1 MTTAILTKASAASQ
15 EIDTS
20 SADQKSKQL
29 FATTS
34 TKVLEVL
41 RGPSKIT
48 AERIAEIVRDIILNE
63 KPNLRYQTNKK
74 FNPNEIAAK
83 LIEPTGNN
91 LIDLIAKKYCEE

>member
-1 MTTAILTKASAASQ
+1 MRTALFANASAAGQ
-15 EIDTS
+15 AIDTS

-29 FATTS
+29 LARMTTKLFQ
-34 TKVLEVL
+34 TIQGNE
-41 RGPSKIT
+41 IT
-48 AERIAEIVRDIILNE
+48 GERIGEIVRDIILNE

-74 FNPNEIAAK
+74 FNPDEIDAK